1 MCRFRTAG
9 HHQAQTPIKRMQ
21 AMFPR
26 LVAGRYNPL
35 RPEVRL
41 LRAGAV

>member
-1 MCRFRTAG
+1 MRAWTMMLLHRFRTAG

-35 RPEVRL
+35 RPEV
-41 LRAGAV
+41 